1 MLDYTV
7 YYVLVDSDGNP
18 VRDENGQ
25 QIQVA
30 APTTGQIRATTTRT
44 FAAKVGNELYSD
56 YQEGY
61 FPKTRTT
68 SITGVLGG
76 ENTAI
81 IEYVEVSAMPYTVHY
96 VDAATGKKL
105 SDDKVVENNRKSV
118 VVEPYLFIPGYQPDK
133 YQKTLKLSLDVS
145 EEKNEITFYY
155 TKDELHGS
163 YKISYWVQD
172 LDDETVYEELTNRTL
187 TGIGDV
193 GTPQSGD
200 TSVTI
205 NGFTYDHGMVKTTGE
220 FVSGSEGVLSSEYLL
235 EIRLYYNRNSYPY
248 EVRYLEEGTNKVLHE
263 PKEGSGKY
271 GARVKELAETI
282 PGYTPKKTED
292 YCTIKV
298 QPEGEGVAKVN
309 VITFYYTENEVQ
321 INYVAVGPDG
331 KQFGSVAPGSEKV
344 KVLTGTPGGSTPTA
358 EDGFRFVGWFKD
370 ADCTQAVDKTWVANN
385 KLTPGKTKDLGNG
398 VMGYE
403 AATYYAKFEYDVAD
417 LTITKTGCDEAID
430 ENQSFIFTVTGGELP
445 EAGLKV
451 VVKGNGSVTIKG
463 LKVGTYTVTEE
474 SGWSWRYEVKSGEAN
489 PRNVE
494 VKGGVSNTVTF
505 TNTRE
510 MDKWLNGCSWAENNW
525 AFGKKK
531 TDKNPNGETN

>member
-1 MLDYTV
+1 M
-7 YYVLVDSDGNP
+7 DSDGNP
-18 VRDENGQ
+18 VQDEDGQ
-25 QIQVA
+25 RIQVA

-105 SDDKVVENNRKSV
+105 SDDKVMENNRKSV

-163 YKISYWVQD
+163 YKISYWVQS

-205 NGFTYDHGMVKTTGE
+205 SGFTYDHGMVKTTGE

-358 EDGFRFVGWFKD
+358 NDGFRFVGWFKD
-370 ADCTQAVDKTWVANN
+370 ADCKQPVDETWVANN
-385 KLTPGKTKDLGNG
+385 KLTPGKTVKYGEKD
-398 VMGYE
+398 GYE
-403 AATYYAKFEYDVAD
+403 AATYYAKFEPDVAD
-417 LTITKTGCDEAID
+417 LTISKRGCDEDID
-430 ENQSFIFTVTGGELP
+430 EHQSFIFTVTGEGLP
-445 EAGLKV
+445 DEGLKV
-451 VVKGNGSVTIKG
+451 VVKGNDSVTIKG
-463 LKVGTYTVTEE
+463 LKVGTTYTITEDT
-474 SGWSWRYEVKSGEAN
+474 GWSWRYTPEDGEQKKTLDVDKS
-489 PRNVE
+489 
-494 VKGGVSNTVTF
+494 KNTVIFSNERT
-505 TNTRE
+505 E
-510 MDKWLNGCSWAENNW
+510 PKWLNGCSIKVNNW
-525 AFGKKK
+525 KKK
-531 TDKNPNGETN
+531 AGEESPETN